1 MKIKIL
7 IKNKELTK
15 YDLNRKHYNDAG
27 IDVYALKNIELKAF
41 ETIRIP
47 LGFGIELPD
56 GYMGLVLPRS
66 SLATKGIISHSAP
79 IDSGYNGEI
88 HAIFTATSLIDGQS
102 SYQIKKGDRVA
113 QLVIQPIVLSD
124 LILESNWE
132 FKERNQGAFGS
143 TGK

>member
-1 MKIKIL
+1 MKIRML
-7 IKNKELTK
+7 IKNKNVTN
-15 YDLNRKHYNDAG
+15 YDLGRKHYNDAG
-27 IDVYALKNIELKAF
+27 IDVYALEDIELKVF
-41 ETIRIP
+41 ETIKVP

-66 SLATKGIISHSAP
+66 SLAAKGIISHSAP

-88 HAIFTATSLIDGQS
+88 HAVLTATTLIDGLR
-102 SYQIKKGDRVA
+102 SYQIKKGDRIA

-132 FKERNQGAFGS
+132 FNERNNGAFGS